1 MPEARSLRSPE
12 ARGAMPPTSGA
23 RNRGINGRLESTPR
37 GGKTWA
43 REITLRD
50 LTANGPKR
58 ALTA

>member
-1 MPEARSLRSPE
+1 
-12 ARGAMPPTSGA
+12 MPPTSGA